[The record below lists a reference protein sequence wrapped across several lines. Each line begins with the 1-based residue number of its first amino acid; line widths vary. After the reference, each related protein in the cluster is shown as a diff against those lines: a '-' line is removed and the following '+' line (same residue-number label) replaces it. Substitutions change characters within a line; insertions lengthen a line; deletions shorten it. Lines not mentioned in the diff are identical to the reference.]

1 MSDMLE
7 DSKDTPILGKRIS
20 TLHSGHS
27 KLGCG
32 PSSKGHITR
41 FSARQ
46 MKENLYIGGS
56 GDDDNNDMTKLD
68 EELTLLPSQW
78 LVTNLRN
85 PKPLE
90 NMTND

>member
-1 MSDMLE
+1 
-7 DSKDTPILGKRIS
+7 
-20 TLHSGHS
+20 
-27 KLGCG
+27 
-32 PSSKGHITR
+32 
-41 FSARQ
+41 

-68 EELTLLPSQW
+68 EELTLLPSQR